1 MTNFD
6 AFNDVTRVWY
16 LKEHPACINLCHPKD
31 SLAVSLLG
39 AGTIFTITVC
49 KLSLMLQTTT
59 TTTTT
64 TV

>member
-49 KLSLMLQTTT
+49 KLSLMLQN
-59 TTTTT
+59 
-64 TV
+64 